1 MRDLE
6 IKFSKITQFFKIIF
20 ADQNENTSKFAMLK
34 LNLTA
39 WHCFSTTQ
47 KIYNKKIKLDI

>member
-6 IKFSKITQFFKIIF
+6 IKFSKITQFLKKKI
-20 ADQNENTSKFAMLK
+20 AEQNENKSKFAMLN

-39 WHCFSTTQ
+39 WHCFSTTT
-47 KIYNKKIKLDI
+47 KNITKR